1 MRLWRASHPTLVVE
15 LEALA
20 VMGVINSAPTLPTID
35 KVYTFCFVFL
45 GGGDNWRFPG
55 WAGWHWAGS
64 LSGPAPSEAEVAA
77 AIAPGGLDR
86 SLDVGI

>member
-35 KVYTFCFVFL
+35 KVYTFFVVFFWGVTIGAFP
-45 GGGDNWRFPG
+45 GGGLGWEPQRPG
-55 WAGWHWAGS
+55 T
-64 LSGPAPSEAEVAA
+64 
-77 AIAPGGLDR
+77 IR
-86 SLDVGI
+86 S